1 MYLDS
6 KLLACMWGACDTHA
20 FSIFPETPTHRVR
33 ALRHTPYR
41 WIQRS
46 SEKRLRRLFHLPCDR
61 CRKSSRCLHRLP
73 EKFLLLIF
81 QEFFFRQPFKRS
93 IQAACTLIIFKN
105 PIKISR
111 YRHAGCFSFLPPHST
126 IIRPTPPVPAV

>member
-1 MYLDS
+1 MCS
-6 KLLACMWGACDTHA
+6 THA
-20 FSIFPETPTHRVR
+20 FSIFPAIPTHRVR

-41 WIQRS
+41 RVQRS

-81 QEFFFRQPFKRS
+81 QEFFFKRPFKRS
-93 IQAACTLIIFKN
+93 CQAACTLIIPQN
-105 PIKISR
+105 PIKISHLLTCR
-111 YRHAGCFSFLPPHST
+111 LLFIPAAALHHYTPNAAGSGRLKRVYTSKSSL
-126 IIRPTPPVPAV
+126 R